1 MSEDYLSVAEAA
13 EKLSVSPRTIQR
25 YCKQGRL
32 NHKWVTGKR
41 HKELRI
47 IPPLPI
53 MDLPGVKQKNVLD
66 ASDYV
71 TKVDFENITGELKS
85 LLTEK
90 EKRIEELEN
99 EIQRLQ
105 SAISGSP
112 QPPVTAET
120 SQPHDSDF
128 LKKAQ
133 EFLHDFKTVRPVEK
147 RLIIKMAKEVQ
158 AHSEFL
164 RSLGMESPEHDDSMT

>member
-1 MSEDYLSVAEAA
+1 MSEDYLSVTEAA

-32 NHKWVTGKR
+32 NHKWISGKR

-53 MDLPGVKQKNVLD
+53 MDLPGVKQKKILD

-71 TKVDFENITGELKS
+71 TKDDFVNTTGELRS
-85 LLTEK
+85 LLAEK
-90 EKRIEELEN
+90 DRRIEELEN
-99 EIQRLQ
+99 ELHRLQ
-105 SAISGSP
+105 SAIPGNS
-112 QPPVTAET
+112 QPPISAET
-120 SQPHDSDF
+120 TQPPDSEF
-128 LKKAQ
+128 YKRAQ
-133 EFLHDFKTVRPVEK
+133 QLLHDFKTVRPVEK

-164 RSLGMESPEHDDSMT
+164 RSLGMEPPEHDDSMM